1 MATYAEAFEALT
13 RAFATLSSAGEI
25 DVAGDE
31 AGGLD
36 VMADSWTLHAEG
48 WPGPEIA
55 WLACDDESDEYD
67 DQAMD
72 AIRSSPALAALID
85 ADRALDGAIRAALLA
100 SGDPLSCALGNALP
114 LAR

>member
-1 MATYAEAFEALT
+1 MATYAEASEALT

-31 AGGLD
+31 VGGLD
-36 VMADSWTLHAEG
+36 VMADAWTLHAEG

-55 WLACDDESDEYD
+55 WLACDDEPDEYD

-72 AIRSSPALAALID
+72 AIRSSPAVPALIE
-85 ADRALDGAIRAALLA
+85 ANRTLDGAIRAALLA
-100 SGDPLSCALGNALP
+100 SGDPLSCALASALP
-114 LAR
+114 PAD